1 MVFLLIV
8 LLAQKVPTVKLSFE
22 KFSEAFNKSI
32 PIINQSSK
40 SFKICKTP
48 WISKEILT
56 VRKIKER
63 IYKNFLKNPKKIKKK
78 KLERKGI
85 E

>member
-8 LLAQKVPTVKLSFE
+8 LLAQKVSTVKLFFE
-22 KFSEAFNKSI
+22 KLSEAFNKRI

-40 SFKICKTP
+40 SFKISKTP

-56 VRKIKER
+56 ARKIK
-63 IYKNFLKNPKKIKKK
+63 
-78 KLERKGI
+78 
-85 E
+85 